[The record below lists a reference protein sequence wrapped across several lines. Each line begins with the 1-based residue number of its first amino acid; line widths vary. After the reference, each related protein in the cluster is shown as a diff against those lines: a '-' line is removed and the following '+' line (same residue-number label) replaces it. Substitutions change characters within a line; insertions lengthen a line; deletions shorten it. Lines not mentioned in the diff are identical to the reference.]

1 MGSLTDWVA
10 VIASLSVTGF
20 AIFQV
25 LLAAGLPLG
34 HAAFGGANAVLPP
47 KLRFASAASSL
58 VFCLA
63 LYVALAQDG
72 LVGGRFAFVTI
83 ATWILAALFG
93 VSAVA
98 NVASHSRWERYLM
111 APIGLVL
118 AVCFVVLALAS

>member
-58 VFCLA
+58 VFFLA
-63 LYVALAQDG
+63 LYVALAQGG
-72 LVGGRFAFVTI
+72 LLEGD
-83 ATWILAALFG
+83 
-93 VSAVA
+93 
-98 NVASHSRWERYLM
+98 SR
-111 APIGLVL
+111 
-118 AVCFVVLALAS
+118 S